1 MTMKTKIASL
11 LSAAALI
18 ATGASAGTITPIGTP
33 ASNPTP
39 DGQVLQNNHGEILGD
54 IFGGT
59 FVANGVNFSNGVVEV
74 TRVDDDNDQTYDFLE
89 WEAHAVARWAGAN
102 QGFGTG
108 DGKIFDVTG
117 QFSAVTGQIL
127 GQPGGEGIE
136 FVRYGDENGTVTAST
151 NPASNPNG
159 QDHAVTYTW
168 TVNGVPAANRYLIFF
183 EDSNES
189 SVYTDTDYND
199 LVVEVIGTPI
209 PEPGSL
215 ALIGLGGLAMLR
227 RRR

>member
-1 MTMKTKIASL
+1 MIMKTKIASL
-11 LSAAALI
+11 LSAAALV
-18 ATGASAGTITPIGTP
+18 ATGATAGTITPIGTP

-39 DGQVLQNNHGEILGD
+39 DGQVLQNNHAEILGN
-54 IFGGT
+54 IFGGV
-59 FVANGVNFSNGVVEV
+59 FVANGNDFSNGVVDV
-74 TRVDDDNDQTYDFLE
+74 TRVHDDNDQTYDFLE
-89 WEAHAVARWAGAN
+89 WEAHALAVWAGAA
-102 QGFGTG
+102 QGFGTSE
-108 DGKIFDVTG
+108 GKHFDANGLFTEVTG
-117 QFSAVTGQIL
+117 DSMGN
-127 GQPGGEGIE
+127 PGGTGIE
-136 FVRYGDENGTVTAST
+136 FVRYGSENNTVQAST
-151 NPASNPNG
+151 NPASNPDG

-183 EDSNES
+183 EDSNED

-209 PEPGSL
+209 PEPTSL